1 MSIEKENFL
10 RTRFVPLLQQL
21 DPATPPRWGKMSVQ
35 QMIEHFA
42 GDAVRNASGRL
53 KIEAIMTPPE
63 NLQRM
68 RDFMMSEKPF
78 KENTKNPLLADEPA
92 SLRYR
97 TVQAAIGALQQE
109 LICFFEVFE
118 KDPHLVTRNPFFG
131 DLSFE
136 RNVQLLHKHALHH
149 LRQFGVEPL
158 NTENCVLSKESAL
171 ERLPR
176 IASFILS
183 TFNFSPV
190 RYLMRCCTSF
200 FAES

>member
-21 DPATPPRWGKMSVQ
+21 NPATPPRWGKMNVQ

-42 GDAVRNASGRL
+42 GDALRTASGRL
-53 KIEAIMTPPE
+53 KMEKIITPPE

-78 KENTKNPLLADEPA
+78 KENTKNPLLGEEPA
-92 SLRYR
+92 PLRFK

-109 LICFFEVFE
+109 LILFFEAFE
-118 KDPHLVTRNPFFG
+118 KNPQLITRNPFFG
-131 DLSFE
+131 DLNFE
-136 RNVQLLHKHALHH
+136 ENVQLLYKHALHH

-158 NTENCVLSKESAL
+158 NT
-171 ERLPR
+171 
-176 IASFILS
+176 
-183 TFNFSPV
+183 
-190 RYLMRCCTSF
+190 
-200 FAES
+200 